1 MSAFLPYY
9 RVYKAHGHDT
19 PCALT
24 TRIYQMCA
32 VFLCVLMFSLFSS
45 FFRRPDFFG
54 FSFFSFVCHWH
65 KRCLPPVAVV
75 KMASLISAPIPT
87 DYLTVMVEESNYLDK
102 DAGEVFNVGTSTTR
116 DGDVVE
122 NLINQPELQ
131 EEVAKCIGT
140 GGSCAYLV
148 VSALNNDVKKYM
160 AEGWVPVGPSSLT
173 ITPTTVKSIE
183 DEVEV
188 VQGEKIVAIQ
198 TMVKY

>member
-1 MSAFLPYY
+1 MCSH
-9 RVYKAHGHDT
+9 V
-19 PCALT
+19 LT
-24 TRIYQMCA
+24 
-32 VFLCVLMFSLFSS
+32 LFSS

-75 KMASLISAPIPT
+75 KMSSLISAPIPT
-87 DYLTVMVEESNYLDK
+87 DYLTVMVEESNYLD
-102 DAGEVFNVGTSTTR
+102 GEVFNVGTSTTR

-131 EEVAKCIGT
+131 EEVKKCTDPEQRAKGGDGT
-140 GGSCAYLV
+140 NFAYLV

-183 DEVEV
+183 DEV